1 MARKVIEFTNPK
13 IDTKTSRTIKDF
25 RFKKTEQSIFEALSE
40 LLNECP
46 MTVSLR
52 PTELARRSRIAVS
65 TFYRHYNN
73 IDDVLKY
80 HERNMMRRFRFMLQK
95 VRETKPTLRQ
105 CIERVLYFI
114 YNNRDFFSTAICQ
127 GNRCPLEAIFNAL
140 KPKICQ
146 TCHFPKNSERILLI
160 CFNEIYGLIEEWQ
173 KSSFEPERITGL
185 VEDIEYLLKTAKVR
199 LIAIVKKI

>member
-1 MARKVIEFTNPK
+1 MTRKVIEFTNPK

-73 IDDVLKY
+73 IDEVLKY
-80 HERNMMRRFRFMLQK
+80 HERNMMRRFRFMVQK
-95 VRETKPTLRQ
+95 VRESKPTLRQ
-105 CIERVLYFI
+105 CIERILYFI

-146 TCHFPKNSERILLI
+146 TCHLPKNSERILLI

-199 LIAIVKKI
+199 LIAIVKKT